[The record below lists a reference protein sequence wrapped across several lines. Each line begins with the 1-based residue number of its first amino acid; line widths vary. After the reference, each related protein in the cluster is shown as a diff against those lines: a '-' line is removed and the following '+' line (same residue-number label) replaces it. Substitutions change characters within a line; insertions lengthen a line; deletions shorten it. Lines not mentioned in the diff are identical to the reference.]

1 MTKLAL
7 MPHTLTVSPG
17 EYLVTSDLSATLET
31 YLGSCV
37 GVALYD
43 DRAGVGGLLH
53 ILLPEAGDEQA
64 RAAPAK
70 YARSGIPLLIQEM
83 EAASGKKDRFK
94 GWIAGGAEMLPNRP
108 NIANLDI
115 GPRNVRAACQI
126 MEAQGIP
133 ILGQEV
139 GGNLGRRLCLR
150 MDRGV
155 AEFASSANMR
165 RHVKKEATA
174 PSRPDKR
181 DLIKSIKGLPSFSHM
196 ATRLFGRIED
206 ETVAFAE
213 LKEEI
218 YKDQSLTANILKL
231 CNSAYF
237 GLPHQVTTLSHALIL
252 LGMNNL
258 KKIILTALI
267 KPVYSQN
274 ANIYF
279 LKKGDLFR
287 HALGCALTMEMLAR
301 LKGYVNPE
309 EAFVAGLLHDV
320 GKVILGECALEQFE
334 RIMRKIIEEGKDAA
348 RAEEEVFGYNHA
360 RVGAWVAEAWRLP
373 PLLKDVILCHHQPS
387 EATVDPM
394 MVSLVHVADA
404 ICNMLGLGCGTG
416 LANQIAPGAMS
427 FIHLQVKEVEDTIS
441 ALPEIIKK
449 VEDMF

>member
-1 MTKLAL
+1 

-17 EYLVTSDLSATLET
+17 EYLVTSDLSAVLET

-37 GVALYD
+37 GIALHD
-43 DRAGVGGLLH
+43 HMAVVGGLLH
-53 ILLPEAGDEQA
+53 IILPDADGW
-64 RAAPAK
+64 RAKATPAK
-70 YARSGIPLLIQEM
+70 YARSGIPLLIQKM
-83 EAASGKKDRFK
+83 EATGGKKDRFK
-94 GWIAGGAEMLPNRP
+94 GWVAGGAQMSISKPGT
-108 NIANLDI
+108 AFLDI
-115 GPRNVRAACQI
+115 GPRNVRATRQI
-126 MEAQGIP
+126 METHGIP

-139 GGNLGRRLCLR
+139 GGNLGRLLRLR

-155 AEFASSANMR
+155 VEFASSANIGQDIR
-165 RHVKKEATA
+165 KEAID
-174 PSRPDKR
+174 SSGPDKTE
-181 DLIKSIKGLPSFSHM
+181 LVKSIKGLPPFSHV

-237 GLPHQVTTLSHALIL
+237 GLPHRITTLSHATVL

-267 KPVYSQN
+267 KPVYSRK

-287 HALGCALTMEMLAR
+287 HALGCALTVEWLAR
-301 LKGYVNPE
+301 PKGYADPE

-320 GKVILGECALEQFE
+320 GKVVLGECALEQFD
-334 RIMRKIIEEGKDAA
+334 RIMRKIIEEGKDLV

-360 RVGAWVAEAWRLP
+360 EVGAWVAEAWHLP
-373 PLLKDVILCHHQPS
+373 PLLKDVILCHHRPP
-387 EATVDPM
+387 EATVDPV

-416 LANQIAPGAMS
+416 GLANRIAPGALS
-427 FIHLQVKEVEDTIS
+427 LLQIS
-441 ALPEIIKK
+441 TKQVDDVIGVLPEIIKK
-449 VEDMF
+449 VEDIF

>member
-1 MTKLAL
+1 MI
-7 MPHTLTVSPG
+7 SPG
-17 EYLVTSDLSATLET
+17 EYVVTSDPSAVLET

-37 GVALYD
+37 GIALHD
-43 DRAGVGGLLH
+43 HVAGVGGLLH
-53 ILLPEAGDEQA
+53 IILPDADSWRA
-64 RAAPAK
+64 KAAPAK
-70 YARSGIPLLIQEM
+70 YACTGIPLLIQEM
-83 EAASGKKDRFK
+83 EAAGGRKDRFK
-94 GWIAGGAEMLPNRP
+94 GWIAGGAQMMIGKPG
-108 NIANLDI
+108 IACLDI

-133 ILGQEV
+133 ILRQEV
-139 GGNLGRRLCLR
+139 GGNFGHLLRLR

-155 AEFASSANMR
+155 AEFVSSANMG
-165 RHVKKEATA
+165 RHVKKEAAA
-174 PSRPDKR
+174 PSSPDKTE
-181 DLIKSIKGLPSFSHM
+181 LIKSIKGLPPFSHM
-196 ATRLFGRIED
+196 ATKLFGRIED
-206 ETVAFAE
+206 EVVAFAE

-237 GLPHQVTTLSHALIL
+237 GLPHRITTLSHAMVL

-267 KPVYSQN
+267 KPVYSRK

-287 HALGCALTMEMLAR
+287 HALGCALTVEWLAR
-301 LKGYVNPE
+301 QKGYADPE

-320 GKVILGECALEQFE
+320 GKVVLGECAFEQFD
-334 RIMRKIIEEGKDAA
+334 RITYKIIEEGKDLA

-360 RVGAWVAEAWRLP
+360 QVGAWVAEAWRLP
-373 PLLKDVILCHHQPS
+373 PLLKDVLLCHHRPS
-387 EATVDPM
+387 EATVDPI

-404 ICNMLGLGCGTG
+404 VCNMLGIGCGTG
-416 LANQIAPGAMS
+416 GLANRIAPGALS
-427 FIHLQVKEVEDTIS
+427 LLQIS
-441 ALPEIIKK
+441 TKQVDNVIGVLPEIIKK

>member
-1 MTKLAL
+1 

-17 EYLVTSDLSATLET
+17 EYLVTSDLAAILET

-37 GVALYD
+37 GVALHD
-43 DRAGVGGLLH
+43 DRADVGGLLH
-53 ILLPEAGDEQA
+53 VLLPEANDERA
-64 RAAPAK
+64 RADPAK
-70 YARSGIPLLIQEM
+70 YARTGIPLLIQEM
-83 EAASGKKDRFK
+83 EAAGGRKDRFK
-94 GWIAGGAEMLPNRP
+94 GWIAGGAEMLFNRP
-108 NIANLDI
+108 NIASLDI
-115 GPRNVRAACQI
+115 GPRNVRAARQI
-126 MEAQGIP
+126 METQGIP

-139 GGNLGRRLCLR
+139 GGNFGRLLRLR
-150 MDRGV
+150 MDKGA
-155 AEFASSANMR
+155 AEFVSRAHMVTNTKR
-165 RHVKKEATA
+165 EATV
-174 PSRPDKR
+174 PSGLDKTE
-181 DLIKSIKGLPSFSHM
+181 LVKSIKGLPPFSSV
-196 ATRLFGRIED
+196 ATRLFDRIED
-206 ETVAFAE
+206 EAVPFAE

-237 GLPHQVTTLSHALIL
+237 GLPHQVTTLSHALVL

-287 HALGCALTMEMLAR
+287 HALGCALTAEWLAR
-301 LKGYVNPE
+301 LKGYANPE

-334 RIMRKIIEEGKDAA
+334 RIMRKIIEEGKGVVQ
-348 RAEEEVFGYNHA
+348 AEEEVFGYHHGQ
-360 RVGAWVAEAWRLP
+360 VGAWVAEAWRLP

-387 EATVDPM
+387 EAAVDPM
-394 MVSLVHVADA
+394 MVSLAHVADA

-416 LANQIAPGAMS
+416 LANRIAPGALS
-427 FIHLQVKEVEDTIS
+427 LLQIS
-441 ALPEIIKK
+441 TKQVDNVIGVLPEIIKK